1 MVLKVNSLFLVAY
14 NTFMV
19 FYIFHSFYKN
29 CLIHRLRKTCF
40 FRKQTFSFFLALY
53 LYQFMVLATLLRIRW
68 HYPIFSIKIRDL
80 MLVLNFLRLYRIFI
94 ILGCFS
100 SWLHVFQSFQ
110 FSSLLVKIVDH
121 YEVHTILGK
130 LNISLNEISYITI
143 FIRFFFKFSLNLN
156 LYST

>member
-1 MVLKVNSLFLVAY
+1 
-14 NTFMV
+14 MV
-19 FYIFHSFYKN
+19 FYIFHSFYKI
-29 CLIHRLRKTCF
+29 CLIHHLRKTCF
-40 FRKQTFSFFLALY
+40 LESKLFLFFLALY
-53 LYQFMVLATLLRIRW
+53 LYQFMVLATLLLRIRW

-80 MLVLNFLRLYRIFI
+80 MLVLNFLRLYRVFI

-100 SWLHVFQSFQ
+100 SWLQVFQSFQ

-121 YEVHTILGK
+121 YEVHAVLGM

>member
-1 MVLKVNSLFLVAY
+1 MPLWFFIFFIAFTKPALFTALEKHVFLESKLFL
-14 NTFMV
+14 
-19 FYIFHSFYKN
+19 
-29 CLIHRLRKTCF
+29 
-40 FRKQTFSFFLALY
+40 FFLALY
-53 LYQFMVLATLLRIRW
+53 LYQFMVLPTLLLRIRW

-80 MLVLNFLRLYRIFI
+80 MLVLNFLRLYRIFV

-100 SWLHVFQSFQ
+100 SWLQVFQSFQ

-121 YEVHTILGK
+121 YEVHAVLGM